1 MFTMLP
7 ACVIFF
13 LKKEFKCD
21 AFANILLKCDLLR
34 VHNGFLT
41 GSYEDITM
49 PSVAHLYPI
58 LVSLMASSPCHPLA
72 RDVFLS
78 PAGRLFVSRA
88 DVVEE

>member
-13 LKKEFKCD
+13 LKKVFKCD

-49 PSVAHLYPI
+49 PSVAYLYPI
-58 LVSLMASSPCHPLA
+58 LVLLMASSPCHSFSA
-72 RDVFLS
+72 RCVLI
-78 PAGRLFVSRA
+78 SRW
-88 DVVEE
+88 